1 MTKKELMRAL
11 VMRAIVDDYEPLDV
25 ATKDIQE
32 SGRQRDLEINQAQII
47 QELEE
52 LVAQGLASA
61 CAAPKGRLEEVQL
74 SHYELDDLYFHL
86 TEEGKLLIDQ
96 LLPSVWI
103 DSDIDP

>member
-32 SGRQRDLEINQAQII
+32 WDRERDLEITQAQII
-47 QELEE
+47 QELDE

-61 CAAPKGRLEEVQL
+61 YAAPKGRLEEVER

-86 TEEGKLLIDQ
+86 TEEGTRIIKQ

-103 DSDIDP
+103 ESDFDP